1 MRRRPHRRRSAGSHA
16 PGERLA
22 DGPPYLNSGEDPYH
36 GGQNPVRMAWLRY
49 PRALASHPIAPKTVS
64 RQRRLPP
71 DAPKDTMATTA
82 QPPRQTAL
90 ITGASSGIGEA
101 LAHACA
107 RAGFNL
113 VLVARSAAKLAA
125 LARQLAGEHGVKA
138 WSVPTDLAQDGA
150 AQQLA
155 SKMQRARRP
164 IDLLVNNAGVLE
176 HGAFASMPAQRHRE
190 LIRLNVEALT
200 DMLAA
205 FVPPMVA
212 RGHGRVLNV
221 ASIAAFQ
228 PVPSLATY
236 AATKAYVLSLT
247 ESLAEEL
254 QGSGV
259 SVTALC
265 PGITATA
272 MLDKAARTDDRLGSL
287 PAFVVGK
294 ADSVAEQG
302 LQACL
307 RGTVIC
313 VPGALN
319 RAVTVAGRAA
329 PRWVVR
335 RVGGAVVRRAQP
347 PRA

>member
-1 MRRRPHRRRSAGSHA
+1 
-16 PGERLA
+16 
-22 DGPPYLNSGEDPYH
+22 
-36 GGQNPVRMAWLRY
+36 LR
-49 PRALASHPIAPKTVS
+49 
-64 RQRRLPP
+64 
-71 DAPKDTMATTA
+71 
-82 QPPRQTAL
+82 
-90 ITGASSGIGEA
+90 
-101 LAHACA
+101 AC
-107 RAGFNL
+107 NL
-113 VLVARSAAKLAA
+113 VLVARSADKLAA
-125 LARQLAGEHGVKA
+125 LARQLSSEHGVKA
-138 WSVPTDLAQDGA
+138 WAAPADLALDGA
-150 AQQLA
+150 AQDLA
-155 SKMQRARRP
+155 LRMKRARRP

-176 HGAFASMPAQRHRE
+176 HGSFVGMPAQRHRE
-190 LIRLNVEALT
+190 LITLNVAALT

-228 PVPSLATY
+228 PVPTLATY

-272 MLDKAARTDDRLGSL
+272 MLDKAAQADRALGAL
-287 PAFVVGK
+287 PGFVVGS
-294 ADSVAEQG
+294 AEAVAEQG

-307 RGTVIC
+307 QGTVIC

-319 RAVTVAGRAA
+319 QAATVAGRAA
-329 PRWVVR
+329 PRWLVR
-335 RVGGAVVRRAQP
+335 RVGGAIARRMRP
-347 PRA
+347 PAV